1 VIKFTLGGVTVQQ
14 SKFKQLPSFLAAQAQ
29 AALVAHATTVAAAIA
44 AAYPVRSGE
53 LAAGMS
59 VKSQPRKTKA
69 RVVIHNRAR
78 YALIYDIGW
87 RTPRTTKKGKANRG
101 TMPARPTF
109 IPRVMQA
116 RIDLVPKIAAIM
128 RAEGLTVS
136 GG

>member
-1 VIKFTLGGVTVQQ
+1 MIKFTLGGIAVQQ
-14 SKFKQLPSFLAAQAQ
+14 RQFAQLPSFLAARAQ
-29 AALVAHATTVAAAIA
+29 AALVAEGTRVAAEIA
-44 AAYPVRSGE
+44 AAYPVVDGT

-59 VKSQPRKTKA
+59 VRSQPQKTKA

-87 RTPRTTKKGKANRG
+87 GPRTTRTTHANRG
-101 TMPARPTF
+101 RMPAAHVF

-116 RIDLVPKIAAIM
+116 RVDLVPRLAAIM

>member
-1 VIKFTLGGVTVQQ
+1 VIKFTLNGIAVQQ
-14 SKFKQLPSFLAAQAQ
+14 SKFKEFPSFLAARAQ
-29 AALVAHATTVAAAIA
+29 AALISKATTVAAAIQ
-44 AAYPVRSGE
+44 AAYPVVDGT

-59 VKSQPRKTKA
+59 VRSQPRKTKA

-87 RTPRTTKKGKANRG
+87 RTPRRTKKTKANRG
-101 TMPARPTF
+101 SMPAKPTF

-116 RIDLVPKIAAIM
+116 REDLVPVLAAIM